1 MNCLVVL
8 KNGDTVQVE
17 NFLCVEAPKST
28 GEIKTFEKGDLESL
42 QIVDSL
48 TYTIIGGTILKIKGE
63 QILYLHFK

>member
-28 GEIKTFEKGDLESL
+28 GEIKTFEKGDL
-42 QIVDSL
+42 
-48 TYTIIGGTILKIKGE
+48 
-63 QILYLHFK
+63 